1 MDGIERDATVV
12 KELYD
17 LIETYKVPTPPEDL
31 AVYQVWAL
39 QNTLPTYPSPKPTF
53 CPNWEVSDN
62 VDLGEGW
69 VVSFPETEIDPRF
82 FPKTNQVKFAAVW
95 VKKG

>member
-1 MDGIERDATVV
+1 MDDIERDATVV

-39 QNTLPTYPSPKPTF
+39 QSTS
-53 CPNWEVSDN
+53 S
-62 VDLGEGW
+62 
-69 VVSFPETEIDPRF
+69 RF
-82 FPKTNQVKFAAVW
+82 GIN
-95 VKKG
+95 

>member
-1 MDGIERDATVV
+1 MDDIERDATVV

-39 QNTLPTYPSPKPTF
+39 IQGTSIA
-53 CPNWEVSDN
+53 D
-62 VDLGEGW
+62 
-69 VVSFPETEIDPRF
+69 F
-82 FPKTNQVKFAAVW
+82 FKT
-95 VKKG
+95 

>member
-1 MDGIERDATVV
+1 MDDIERDATVV

-39 QNTLPTYPSPKPTF
+39 IQGTSIA
-53 CPNWEVSDN
+53 D
-62 VDLGEGW
+62 
-69 VVSFPETEIDPRF
+69 F
-82 FPKTNQVKFAAVW
+82 FKKTNQGKFAAC
-95 VKKG
+95 

>member
-1 MDGIERDATVV
+1 MDDIERDATVV

-39 QNTLPTYPSPKPTF
+39 IQGTSSRLFQKLTKQNLQPVEWKEPNERF
-53 CPNWEVSDN
+53 CIS
-62 VDLGEGW
+62 
-69 VVSFPETEIDPRF
+69 
-82 FPKTNQVKFAAVW
+82 
-95 VKKG
+95 

>member
-1 MDGIERDATVV
+1 MDDIEKDATVV

-39 QNTLPTYPSPKPTF
+39 QSTS
-53 CPNWEVSDN
+53 S
-62 VDLGEGW
+62 
-69 VVSFPETEIDPRF
+69 RF
-82 FPKTNQVKFAAVW
+82 GIN
-95 VKKG
+95 

>member
-1 MDGIERDATVV
+1 MDDIERDATVV

-39 QNTLPTYPSPKPTF
+39 QSTSA
-53 CPNWEVSDN
+53 
-62 VDLGEGW
+62 DLGSIKILGFW
-69 VVSFPETEIDPRF
+69 ETAHLPL
-82 FPKTNQVKFAAVW
+82 P
-95 VKKG
+95 

>member
-1 MDGIERDATVV
+1 MDDIERDATVV

-39 QNTLPTYPSPKPTF
+39 QSTSRRYFTKLTQRNLQTEQERNLSIYVLEPFTLMDGIVHLWKEAESKHRSLRELT
-53 CPNWEVSDN
+53 
-62 VDLGEGW
+62 
-69 VVSFPETEIDPRF
+69 
-82 FPKTNQVKFAAVW
+82 
-95 VKKG
+95 

>member
-1 MDGIERDATVV
+1 MDDIERDATVV

-39 QNTLPTYPSPKPTF
+39 QSTPSQFWINLRFWETARLP
-53 CPNWEVSDN
+53 
-62 VDLGEGW
+62 L
-69 VVSFPETEIDPRF
+69 R
-82 FPKTNQVKFAAVW
+82 
-95 VKKG
+95 